1 MKPPVFYTIPRM
13 LAFVGI
19 FMMAGALVPLCLTG
33 LISVESYILSIQ
45 GAISGLL
52 ICGISIML
60 WYIIKFTRLNGS
72 NPLKRIINHLAL
84 LSLMLLVLTG
94 TEYLLFYIFFS
105 AEIFQQL
112 TEIIPFKIV
121 IGILAFMIIIQYY
134 GKQTEIDAI
143 ESSSAVGLDE
153 DESEP
158 IPEAVVSNPETSLK
172 SGRMDLTD
180 KITVKCGSK
189 INIIQISDL
198 LYLQAEGDYVLLYT
212 AAARFIKEETM
223 KHLEGQLPDNFLR
236 IHRSCMVN
244 TGFISRIEL
253 YEKQRYMVILK
264 TGQKLKASISGYKLL
279 KEKLH
284 LS

>member
-1 MKPPVFYTIPRM
+1 M

-33 LISVESYILSIQ
+33 LIPVKSYILSIQ

-52 ICGISIML
+52 ICGISVLL
-60 WYIIKFTRLNGS
+60 WYIIRFTKLNGS
-72 NPLKRIINHLAL
+72 SLPKCIINHLAL
-84 LSLMLLVLTG
+84 LSLTLLVLIG

-105 AEIFQQL
+105 AETFQQL
-112 TEIIPFKIV
+112 AEIIPFKIV

-134 GKQTEIDAI
+134 GKQTEIDTV

-153 DESEP
+153 DDSESVLEV
-158 IPEAVVSNPETSLK
+158 VVSSPETSLK
-172 SGRMDLTD
+172 SDRMDLTD
-180 KITVKCGSK
+180 KITVKSGSK

-198 LYLQAEGDYVLLYT
+198 LYMQAEGDYVILYT

-223 KHLEGQLPDNFLR
+223 KHLEEQLPDNFLR

>member
-1 MKPPVFYTIPRM
+1 
-13 LAFVGI
+13 
-19 FMMAGALVPLCLTG
+19 
-33 LISVESYILSIQ
+33 
-45 GAISGLL
+45 
-52 ICGISIML
+52 
-60 WYIIKFTRLNGS
+60 
-72 NPLKRIINHLAL
+72 
-84 LSLMLLVLTG
+84 
-94 TEYLLFYIFFS
+94 
-105 AEIFQQL
+105 
-112 TEIIPFKIV
+112 V

-134 GKQTEIDAI
+134 GKQTEIDTV

-153 DESEP
+153 DDSESVLEV
-158 IPEAVVSNPETSLK
+158 VVSSPETSLK
-172 SGRMDLTD
+172 SDRMDLTD
-180 KITVKCGSK
+180 KITVKSGSK

-198 LYLQAEGDYVLLYT
+198 LYMQAEGDYVILYT

-223 KHLEGQLPDNFLR
+223 KHLEEQLPDNFLR

>member
-1 MKPPVFYTIPRM
+1 M

-33 LISVESYILSIQ
+33 LIPVKSYFLSIQ

-52 ICGISIML
+52 ICGISVLL
-60 WYIIKFTRLNGS
+60 WYIIRFTKLNGS
-72 NPLKRIINHLAL
+72 SLPKCIINHLAL
-84 LSLMLLVLTG
+84 LSLTLLVLIG

-105 AEIFQQL
+105 AETFQQL
-112 TEIIPFKIV
+112 AEIIPFKIV
-121 IGILAFMIIIQYY
+121 IGILAFIIIIQYD
-134 GKQTEIDAI
+134 GKQTDIDAV
-143 ESSSAVGLDE
+143 ESSSVVGMEE
-153 DESEP
+153 DES

-180 KITVKCGSK
+180 NITVKSGSK

-198 LYLQAEGDYVLLYT
+198 LYLQAEGDYVILYT
-212 AAARFIKEETM
+212 TVARFIKEDTM
-223 KHLEGQLPDNFLR
+223 KHLEEQLPDNFLR
-236 IHRSCMVN
+236 IHRSCIVN
-244 TGFISRIEL
+244 IGFISRIEL
-253 YEKQRYMVILK
+253 YEKQRYMVILR
-264 TGQKLKASISGYKLL
+264 TGQKLKASVSGYKLL